1 MILLKSVF
9 IIAVVA
15 VVMIG
20 VMVPSSFADHLE
32 IKITPITGS
41 SDPNL
46 GCEVDGCYSPS
57 PATVDV
63 GGVVIFSNTDNV
75 AHTFSSGVP
84 SDDIVGTEFNTGIL
98 APGNSA
104 EWIPEN
110 TGEFAYFDMINPW
123 MVGSITVLTSVNKIS
138 ISESITISE
147 DSEIASFVDLSKD
160 PQHYVDRYFNE
171 PTYKEW
177 FDENYSQYVSI
188 YEAVGIN
195 EPPVESEYTPE
206 PITEPITEPSI
217 TCGVGTELL
226 NGFCQGVGDLQ
237 RATYSNSEFNFS
249 IDIPKIFR
257 SEIYGGLYPNQIEI
271 IPPTLE
277 VLYYDDVY
285 ENYASYKNS
294 SNEEK
299 MNVML
304 DDTMIMLNSPND
316 EGITTSS
323 ISVIYKEIIEE
334 NGFTLFNLDL
344 DFISTYPD
352 GTITPME
359 YKSREIHSHYSNEA
373 WLISMFDD
381 ADARDTRN
389 IYYVML
395 DSFKILDDKKL
406 DYLEKIVQQ
415 EILSKPTCGSGT
427 ELVNGVC
434 EIIQTT
440 EKSSGGGCLI
450 ATATYGSELSPQV
463 QQLRE
468 LRDNQLMNT
477 ESGTAF
483 MGTFNDIYYSFSPYI
498 ADMQRESPVF
508 KEIVKAGLTPML
520 STLAIMENAN
530 SESEVLSIGIS
541 VILLNLGMYLG
552 VPAALIVGIKKIK

>member
-450 ATATYGSELSPQV
+450 ATAAYGSELSPQV
-463 QQLRE
+463 QLLRE
-468 LRDNQLMNT
+468 IRDNQLMNT
-477 ESGTAF
+477 EAGTSF
-483 MGTFNDIYYSFSPYI
+483 MNTFNDVYYSFSPYI
-498 ADMQRESPVF
+498 ADMERENPMF
-508 KEIVKAGLTPML
+508 KEAVKLGLTPML
-520 STLAIMENAN
+520 SSLAIMENAN
-530 SESEVLSIGIS
+530 SESEVLGLGLS
-541 VILLNLGMYLG
+541 VIALNIGMYLA
-552 VPAALIVGIKKIK
+552 VPAVVIIGIRKKI